1 MRSTRGARVVACL
14 FAGVASACGAFEA
27 VGIIDEDQPAPS
39 PIGVDASSVTPD
51 AAGSTPDGG
60 TSPLDASPVDAA
72 TLDASTG
79 GWLCVPALRASFS
92 DKLACLNDQT
102 NRGCAPSE
110 ITDGTPCDPVGRTA
124 TSCTTCIRLGTGEY
138 AYNPSSCQCA
148 KP

>member
-1 MRSTRGARVVACL
+1 MSDEQSDEQSDEKRPLSL
-14 FAGVASACGAFEA
+14 FEGF
-27 VGIIDEDQPAPS
+27 GIELEYMI
-39 PIGVDASSVTPD
+39 
-51 AAGSTPDGG
+51 
-60 TSPLDASPVDAA
+60 VDAA

-79 GWLCVPALRASFS
+79 GWLCVPALRVSFS

-138 AYNPSSCQCA
+138 AYNPSSCQCT